1 MARDILGHLWSED
14 GLLVHL
20 RRMRRR
26 KLLHPRV
33 TFCAEGR
40 SLGCGSGA
48 LGGVA
53 CVDGARDG
61 GPEVGERK
69 RDQKRRQENLEHGCV

>member
-1 MARDILGHLWSED
+1 MARDILGNLWSED

-33 TFCAEGR
+33 AFCAEGR

-53 CVDGARDG
+53 CADG
-61 GPEVGERK
+61 GPDVGERK